1 MATLVVQIATTENAF
16 FKPQEV
22 SLPLTHA
29 CLLDAAKKK
38 FKNVTKKSRLFDGIC
53 GSEIRADMAGE
64 VKLAP
69 GAKVMVSGKAG
80 WRGAERL
87 RAERCPETPQAPA
100 SGDFCTGECES
111 SDPDP
116 YLQCRM
122 NSLPTVRLQLVS
134 FSYDRGQPRDTQVN
148 LSARQLPGPG
158 RAAMGRTGLEK
169 RLAKEVLATRG
180 AAEFCERVV
189 REALIQIERHYR
201 AAQAA
206 ADAAV
211 ASGVATSIGGGDDA
225 GSPPL
230 LRVGVGC
237 DRGLHRSVAIA
248 EAATKRLVR
257 KAEHARACRNS
268 PGMEW
273 MLQHVH
279 LMDVH
284 HRELLAN
291 TRATPPPHVHP

>member
-100 SGDFCTGECES
+100 SGDVCTGECES

-116 YLQCRM
+116 YLRCRM
-122 NSLPTVRLQLVS
+122 NSLPTVRLQ
-134 FSYDRGQPRDTQVN
+134 
-148 LSARQLPGPG
+148 
-158 RAAMGRTGLEK
+158 LEK

-180 AAEFCERVV
+180 AAEFC
-189 REALIQIERHYR
+189 
-201 AAQAA
+201 
-206 ADAAV
+206 
-211 ASGVATSIGGGDDA
+211 GVATSIGGGDDA

-237 DRGLHRSVAIA
+237 DRGLHRSVAIV
-248 EAATKRLVR
+248 EAATQRLVR

-279 LMDVH
+279 LMDVD